1 MTKPRRST
9 EMIVVHCS
17 ATPPNMDIGAKEI
30 DRWHRAKGWL
40 KCGYHIV
47 IRRDG
52 RSETEA
58 AGFPCRAIHVP
69 GAHAGPKYNPKSI
82 GICLIGGVDAKGK
95 PEDNFTQV
103 QFLTLEA
110 ALRTLLKIYPDIN
123 TIVGHGNL
131 PGVAKACPSFDV
143 SAFLA
148 SKDIT
153 VGVTMV
159 DDEDVTE
166 PIPEGKGW
174 VVAPKDTYWSI
185 AKTLGCT
192 VNDIAV
198 LNPTIDPVRLPIG
211 RTIRIP

>member
-9 EMIVVHCS
+9 DMIVVHCS
-17 ATPPNMDIGAKEI
+17 ATKPDMDIGAREI

-40 KCGYHIV
+40 KCGYHMV

-52 RSETEA
+52 RAETEA

-69 GAHAGPKYNPKSI
+69 GAHAGPKYNPNSI
-82 GICLIGGVDAKGK
+82 GICLVGGVDAKGK
-95 PEDNFTQV
+95 PEDNFTPA
-103 QFLTLEA
+103 QFATLDA
-110 ALRTLLKIYPDIN
+110 AIRTFMLIYPEIN
-123 TIVGHGNL
+123 TIVGHGKL

-143 SAFLA
+143 PAFLDA
-148 SKDIT
+148 KGIV
-153 VGVTMV
+153 VGVTLV

-174 VVAPKDTYWSI
+174 VVGPKDTYWSI
-185 AKTLGCT
+185 AKKLGCS
-192 VNDIAV
+192 VNDLAV

-211 RTIRIP
+211 RIIRIP